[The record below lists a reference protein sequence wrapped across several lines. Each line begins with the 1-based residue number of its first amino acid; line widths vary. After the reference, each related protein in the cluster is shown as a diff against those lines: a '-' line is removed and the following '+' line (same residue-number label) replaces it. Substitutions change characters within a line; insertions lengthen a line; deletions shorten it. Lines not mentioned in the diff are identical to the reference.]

1 MCIMDID
8 LLKRL
13 DKAVDRSKEITTIV
27 GKLQSAFYTN
37 DETAIE
43 DYLELART
51 YSIYS
56 LGELDATIQ
65 ELDAKVAEYAGASTG
80 YFLPAWTQG
89 AAIFLVLWHSNAG
102 TAQSPAY
109 LTVLC
114 CSITS
119 SCAQC

>member
-13 DKAVDRSKEITTIV
+13 DKAVVRSKEITTIV

-51 YSIYS
+51 YSIYA
-56 LGELDATIQ
+56 LDELDATIQ
-65 ELDAKVAEYAGASTG
+65 ELLETVQEQAKENVIQ
-80 YFLPAWTQG
+80 FPKQ
-89 AAIFLVLWHSNAG
+89 
-102 TAQSPAY
+102 
-109 LTVLC
+109 
-114 CSITS
+114 TS
-119 SCAQC
+119 

>member
-13 DKAVDRSKEITTIV
+13 DKAVARSREITTIV

-51 YSIYS
+51 YSIYA
-56 LGELDATIQ
+56 LDELDATIQ
-65 ELDAKVAEYAGASTG
+65 ELLETV
-80 YFLPAWTQG
+80 QQQ
-89 AAIFLVLWHSNAG
+89 
-102 TAQSPAY
+102 AQENVIQFPKQ
-109 LTVLC
+109 
-114 CSITS
+114 TS
-119 SCAQC
+119 

>member
-13 DKAVDRSKEITTIV
+13 DKAVARSREITTIV

-56 LGELDATIQ
+56 LDELDATLQ
-65 ELDAKVAEYAGASTG
+65 ELLETV
-80 YFLPAWTQG
+80 QQQ
-89 AAIFLVLWHSNAG
+89 
-102 TAQSPAY
+102 AQENVIQFPKQ
-109 LTVLC
+109 
-114 CSITS
+114 TS
-119 SCAQC
+119 

>member
-13 DKAVDRSKEITTIV
+13 DKAVARSREITTIV

-51 YSIYS
+51 YSIYA
-56 LGELDATIQ
+56 LDELDATIQ
-65 ELDAKVAEYAGASTG
+65 ELLETVQEQAKENVIQ
-80 YFLPAWTQG
+80 FPKQ
-89 AAIFLVLWHSNAG
+89 
-102 TAQSPAY
+102 
-109 LTVLC
+109 
-114 CSITS
+114 TS
-119 SCAQC
+119 

>member
-1 MCIMDID
+1 MDID

-65 ELDAKVAEYAGASTG
+65 ELLETV
-80 YFLPAWTQG
+80 QQQ
-89 AAIFLVLWHSNAG
+89 
-102 TAQSPAY
+102 AQENVIQFPKQKS
-109 LTVLC
+109 
-114 CSITS
+114 
-119 SCAQC
+119 

>member
-13 DKAVDRSKEITTIV
+13 DKAVARSKEITTIV

-51 YSIYS
+51 YSIYA
-56 LGELDATIQ
+56 LDELDATIQ
-65 ELDAKVAEYAGASTG
+65 ELLETVQEQAKENVIQ
-80 YFLPAWTQG
+80 FPKQ
-89 AAIFLVLWHSNAG
+89 
-102 TAQSPAY
+102 
-109 LTVLC
+109 
-114 CSITS
+114 TS
-119 SCAQC
+119 

>member
-13 DKAVDRSKEITTIV
+13 DKAVARSREITTIV

-51 YSIYS
+51 YSIYA
-56 LGELDATIQ
+56 LDELDATIQ
-65 ELDAKVAEYAGASTG
+65 ELLE
-80 YFLPAWTQG
+80 
-89 AAIFLVLWHSNAG
+89 
-102 TAQSPAY
+102 TAQEQAKENVIQFPKQ
-109 LTVLC
+109 
-114 CSITS
+114 TS
-119 SCAQC
+119 

>member
-8 LLKRL
+8 LLKIL
-13 DKAVDRSKEITTIV
+13 DKAVARSREITTIV

-56 LGELDATIQ
+56 LDELDATLQ
-65 ELDAKVAEYAGASTG
+65 ELLETV
-80 YFLPAWTQG
+80 QQQ
-89 AAIFLVLWHSNAG
+89 
-102 TAQSPAY
+102 AQENVIQFPKQ
-109 LTVLC
+109 
-114 CSITS
+114 TS
-119 SCAQC
+119 

>member
-51 YSIYS
+51 YSIYA
-56 LGELDATIQ
+56 LDELDATIQ
-65 ELDAKVAEYAGASTG
+65 ELLETVQEQAKENVIQ
-80 YFLPAWTQG
+80 FPKQ
-89 AAIFLVLWHSNAG
+89 
-102 TAQSPAY
+102 
-109 LTVLC
+109 
-114 CSITS
+114 TS
-119 SCAQC
+119 

>member
-13 DKAVDRSKEITTIV
+13 DKAVARSREITTIV

-56 LGELDATIQ
+56 LEELDATLQ
-65 ELDAKVAEYAGASTG
+65 ELLETVQEQAKENVIQ
-80 YFLPAWTQG
+80 FPKQ
-89 AAIFLVLWHSNAG
+89 
-102 TAQSPAY
+102 
-109 LTVLC
+109 
-114 CSITS
+114 TS
-119 SCAQC
+119 

>member
-13 DKAVDRSKEITTIV
+13 DKAVVRSREITTIV

-51 YSIYS
+51 YSIYA
-56 LGELDATIQ
+56 LDELDATIQ
-65 ELDAKVAEYAGASTG
+65 ELLETVQEQAKENVIQ
-80 YFLPAWTQG
+80 FPKQ
-89 AAIFLVLWHSNAG
+89 
-102 TAQSPAY
+102 
-109 LTVLC
+109 
-114 CSITS
+114 TS
-119 SCAQC
+119 

>member
-1 MCIMDID
+1 MECNVDTD

-37 DETAIE
+37 DEQSIE

-65 ELDAKVAEYAGASTG
+65 ELLETV
-80 YFLPAWTQG
+80 QQQ
-89 AAIFLVLWHSNAG
+89 
-102 TAQSPAY
+102 AQENVIQFPKQKS
-109 LTVLC
+109 
-114 CSITS
+114 
-119 SCAQC
+119 

>member
-1 MCIMDID
+1 MDID

-13 DKAVDRSKEITTIV
+13 DKAVARSREITTIV

-56 LGELDATIQ
+56 LDELDATLQ
-65 ELDAKVAEYAGASTG
+65 ELLETV
-80 YFLPAWTQG
+80 QQQ
-89 AAIFLVLWHSNAG
+89 
-102 TAQSPAY
+102 AQENVIQFPKQ
-109 LTVLC
+109 
-114 CSITS
+114 TS
-119 SCAQC
+119 

>member
-13 DKAVDRSKEITTIV
+13 DKAVARSREITTIV

-56 LGELDATIQ
+56 LDELDATIQ
-65 ELDAKVAEYAGASTG
+65 ELLETV
-80 YFLPAWTQG
+80 QQQ
-89 AAIFLVLWHSNAG
+89 
-102 TAQSPAY
+102 AQENVIQFPKQKS
-109 LTVLC
+109 
-114 CSITS
+114 
-119 SCAQC
+119 

>member
-13 DKAVDRSKEITTIV
+13 DKAVARSREITTIV

-56 LGELDATIQ
+56 LDELDATLQ
-65 ELDAKVAEYAGASTG
+65 ELLETVQEQAKENVIQ
-80 YFLPAWTQG
+80 FPKQ
-89 AAIFLVLWHSNAG
+89 
-102 TAQSPAY
+102 
-109 LTVLC
+109 
-114 CSITS
+114 TS
-119 SCAQC
+119 

>member
-13 DKAVDRSKEITTIV
+13 DKAVARSKEITTIV

-56 LGELDATIQ
+56 LDELDATLQ
-65 ELDAKVAEYAGASTG
+65 ELLETVQEQAKENVIQ
-80 YFLPAWTQG
+80 FPKQ
-89 AAIFLVLWHSNAG
+89 
-102 TAQSPAY
+102 
-109 LTVLC
+109 
-114 CSITS
+114 TS
-119 SCAQC
+119 